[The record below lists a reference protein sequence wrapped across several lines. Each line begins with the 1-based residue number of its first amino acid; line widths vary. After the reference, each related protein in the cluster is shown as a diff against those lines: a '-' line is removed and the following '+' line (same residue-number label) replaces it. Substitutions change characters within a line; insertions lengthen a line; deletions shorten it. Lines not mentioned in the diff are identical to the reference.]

1 MNALK
6 SRTPIL
12 PGIGLS
18 LVLSACQPSPD
29 ASQYDAAQYK
39 AMLGTYCTHCHN
51 YVDREGDLVLSRVDL
66 NDVGA
71 HAEIFEKVARKL
83 RAGQMPPSGA
93 RRPNA
98 EIYEGFASWLEN
110 QLDRTTVAQF
120 PAPGLHRLNR
130 AEYGA
135 AIRDLLAVDVD
146 ATQFLPAD
154 DSSRGFDNQA
164 GTLGLSPALLEAY
177 LSAAGK
183 ISRLAVGSV
192 SAPSQTLYRLA
203 EDVNQNYH
211 IEGLPFGTR
220 GGTLIEHFFPADGNY
235 TIRTFAV
242 TLGNMG
248 NFRPFGEVRGEQLEV
263 LLDGERTA
271 LFDWD
276 TEFHIESFIGGSGQL
291 QSIEVTIPVTAGMHK
306 VGVTFLATNYAPGL
320 DLNHAFERTTIET
333 GGLPGFTF
341 YPHVGSVRIEGP
353 FDAAQATTMASREKI
368 FVCSPED
375 TLDNTD
381 EEEAC
386 ARQIASTLARRA
398 YRGFH
403 TPDDIDTLMGF
414 FRSGRTGGDL
424 DSGVQMIVQ
433 RALSDPKFIY
443 RAEAEPAE
451 VAAGETYPISDLEL
465 ASRISFFLWSSVP
478 DDELLT
484 IAEQGTLSDP
494 DVLRSQVQRMLVDE
508 RSRALTENFAGQ
520 WLGLRSL
527 DVHAPV
533 VELFPDF
540 DDNLRQAL
548 RRETELFFDS
558 ILREGRSAIDL
569 LTANHTFVNE
579 RLAKHYGIRNVR
591 GSRFRRVEL
600 GEEFDIRRG
609 LLGKGSILTVSS
621 VPARTS
627 PVIRG
632 NWILMNLLGTPAPD
646 PPADVPDLEPVDTTA
661 AGDRRQPSIR
671 EQLEAHTGDPVC
683 SACHKIMDPF
693 GFAMEH
699 FDAVGRWRDEDA
711 GEPINA
717 VSIMY
722 DGTRVGGPV
731 ELREFFLKYSEQFV
745 RSLTEKLLTYALGRG
760 VEYYDMPVV
769 RSVVNQAASD
779 DYRLNSIIQA
789 IVGSEPFR
797 MNMKGGEEPEGLAS
811 GETQR
816 TLEMATAAIA
826 NRKSR

>member
-1 MNALK
+1 MRGRSLIVPGTAL
-6 SRTPIL
+6 L
-12 PGIGLS
+12 
-18 LVLSACQPSPD
+18 LVLSGCQPAPD
-29 ASQYDAAQYK
+29 AVQYK
-39 AMLGTYCTHCHN
+39 AMLGAYCVHCHN
-51 YVDREGDLVLSRVDL
+51 YVDREGDLALSRVDL
-66 NDVGA
+66 NNIGA
-71 HAEIFEKVARKL
+71 HTEIFETVARKL

-93 RRPNA
+93 RRPST
-98 EIYEGFASWLEN
+98 EMYEGFATWLEDR
-110 QLDRTTVAQF
+110 LDRTTVAQF

-130 AEYGA
+130 AEYAA
-135 AIRDLLAVDVD
+135 AIRDLLAVEVD

-183 ISRLAVGSV
+183 ISRLAVGLETT
-192 SAPSQTLYRLA
+192 PSQTLYRLP

-211 IEGLPFGTR
+211 VEGLPFGTR
-220 GGTLIEHFFPADGNY
+220 GGTLIDHIFPADGDY
-235 TIRTFAV
+235 TIRIFAV

-263 LLDGERTA
+263 LLDGERVA

-276 TEFHIESFIGGSGQL
+276 TEFNVDRFTGGSGQL
-291 QSIEVTIPVTAGMHK
+291 QSIEVTVPMTAGTHS

-353 FDAAQATTMASREKI
+353 IDAARATDTPSRGKI
-368 FVCSPED
+368 FVCSPAD
-375 TLDNTD
+375 TA
-381 EEEAC
+381 EEQDC
-386 ARQIASTLARRA
+386 ARQIASALARRA

-403 TPDDIDTLMGF
+403 TEDDIDTLMSF
-414 FRSGRTGGDL
+414 FRSGRTDGDF

-443 RAEAEPAE
+443 RAEAEPQDLLP
-451 VAAGETYPISDLEL
+451 GERYRISDLEL
-465 ASRISFFLWSSVP
+465 ASRLSFFLWSSIP

-484 IAEQGTLSDP
+484 VAEQGLLGDP
-494 DVLRSQVQRMLVDE
+494 EVLRAQVRRMLTHE

-527 DVHAPV
+527 DIHTPV
-533 VELFPDF
+533 VELYPDF

-579 RLAKHYGIRNVR
+579 RLAKHYGIPNVR

-600 GEEFDIRRG
+600 GAEFDVRRG

-646 PPADVPDLEPVDTTA
+646 PPDDVPDLEPVDTSA
-661 AGDRRQPSIR
+661 AGTRRQPSIR

-683 SACHKIMDPF
+683 AACHKIMDPF

-699 FDAVGRWRDEDA
+699 FDAIGRWRDEDA
-711 GEPINA
+711 GEPIDA

-731 ELREFFLKYSEQFV
+731 DLRGFFVKYSEQFV

-769 RSVVNQAASD
+769 RAVVREAAAN
-779 DYRLNSIIQA
+779 DYRLDSIVQA
-789 IVGSEPFR
+789 IVSSEPFH
-797 MNMKGGEEPEGLAS
+797 MNTKGGEQPEQLVSDEPQLMRALANS
-811 GETQR
+811 
-816 TLEMATAAIA
+816 AIA
-826 NRKSR
+826 RRENR

>member
-1 MNALK
+1 MARKGGIKVNGLNNRAL
-6 SRTPIL
+6 II
-12 PGIGLS
+12 PGIGL
-18 LVLSACQPSPD
+18 LLALSGCQPAPD
-29 ASQYDAAQYK
+29 TANYK

-98 EIYEGFASWLEN
+98 EIYEGFASWLED
-110 QLDRTTVAQF
+110 QLDRATVAQY

-130 AEYGA
+130 AEYA
-135 AIRDLLAVDVD
+135 AAVRDLLAVEVD

-154 DSSRGFDNQA
+154 DASRGFDNQA

-183 ISRLAVGSV
+183 ISRLAVGLETT
-192 SAPSQTLYRLA
+192 PSQTLYRLP

-211 IEGLPFGTR
+211 VEGLPFGTR
-220 GGTLIEHFFPADGNY
+220 GGTLVEHFFPADGEY
-235 TIRTFAV
+235 TIRIFAV

-263 LLDGERTA
+263 LLDGERAA

-276 TEFHIESFIGGSGQL
+276 REFNVERFLGGTGQL
-291 QSIEVTIPVTAGMHK
+291 QSIEVTVPVTAGSHS

-353 FDAAQATTMASREKI
+353 LNAVRATNTPSRDKV
-368 FVCSPED
+368 FVCSPAESA
-375 TLDNTD
+375 D
-381 EEEAC
+381 EEGC
-386 ARQIASTLARRA
+386 ARQIASALARSA

-403 TPDDIDTLMGF
+403 TEEDVNTLMGF
-414 FRSGRTGGDL
+414 FRSGRDGGDF

-443 RAEAEPAE
+443 RAEAEPQDHE
-451 VAAGETYPISDLEL
+451 PGEHYRIGDLEL
-465 ASRISFFLWSSVP
+465 ASRLSFFLWSSIP

-484 IAEQGTLSDP
+484 VAEQGLLSEP
-494 DVLRSQVQRMLVDE
+494 NGLSTQVRRMLADE

-527 DVHAPV
+527 DVHTPV
-533 VELFPDF
+533 VELYPDF

-579 RLAKHYGIRNVR
+579 RLAKHYGIPNVR

-600 GEEFDIRRG
+600 GDEFDVRRG
-609 LLGKGSILTVSS
+609 LLGKGSVLTVSS

-632 NWILMNLLGTPAPD
+632 NWLLMNLLGTPAPD
-646 PPADVPDLEPVDTTA
+646 PPPEVPDLAPVDTSA

-671 EQLEAHTGDPVC
+671 EQLEAHMGDPVC
-683 SACHKIMDPF
+683 AACHKIMDPF

-699 FDAVGRWRDEDA
+699 FDAIGRWRDLDA

-731 ELREFFLKYSEQFV
+731 DLREFFVRYSEQFV

-769 RSVVNQAASD
+769 RSVVSQAASD
-779 DYRLNSIIQA
+779 DYRLDSIIQG
-789 IVGSEPFR
+789 IVGSAPFQ
-797 MNMKGGEEPEGLAS
+797 MNMKGGEQPNRTASDEPRSLPA
-811 GETQR
+811 
-816 TLEMATAAIA
+816 LATAAIA
-826 NRKSR
+826 RRENR

>member
-1 MNALK
+1 MRDR
-6 SRTPIL
+6 SPIV
-12 PGIGLS
+12 PGIGL
-18 LVLSACQPSPD
+18 LLLLSACQPAPD
-29 ASQYDAAQYK
+29 AVQYK

-71 HAEIFEKVARKL
+71 HTEIFEKVARKL

-93 RRPNA
+93 RRPNR
-98 EIYEGFASWLEN
+98 EMYEGFASWVED

-130 AEYGA
+130 AEYAA
-135 AIRDLLAVDVD
+135 AIRDLLVVEVV

-183 ISRLAVGSV
+183 ISRLAVGGV
-192 SAPSQTLYRLA
+192 TTPSQTLYRLA

-211 IEGLPFGTR
+211 VEGLPFGTR
-220 GGTLIEHFFPADGNY
+220 GGTLIEHIFPADGEY
-235 TIRTFAV
+235 TIRIFAV

-263 LLDGERTA
+263 LLDGERVA

-276 TEFHIESFIGGSGQL
+276 TEFNVDRFLGGSGQL
-291 QSIEVTIPVTAGMHK
+291 QSIAATIPVTAGPHS

-353 FDAAQATTMASREKI
+353 FDAARATNTPSRDKV
-368 FVCSPED
+368 FVCSPAD
-375 TLDNTD
+375 TA
-381 EEEAC
+381 EEQDC
-386 ARQIASTLARRA
+386 ARRIAATLARRA
-398 YRGFH
+398 YRGFD
-403 TPDDIDTLMGF
+403 TEDDVDTLMSF
-414 FRSGRTGGDL
+414 FRSARADGDFH
-424 DSGVQMIVQ
+424 SGVQMIVQ

-443 RAEAEPAE
+443 RAETEPQELAP
-451 VAAGETYPISDLEL
+451 GERYRISDLEL
-465 ASRISFFLWSSVP
+465 ASRLSFFLWSSIP

-484 IAEQGTLSDP
+484 VAEQGLLSDP
-494 DVLRSQVQRMLVDE
+494 DVLHAQVRRMLADE

-527 DVHAPV
+527 DVHTPV
-533 VELFPDF
+533 VELYPDF

-579 RLAKHYGIRNVR
+579 RLAKHYGIPNVR

-600 GEEFDIRRG
+600 GEEFDVRRG

-627 PVIRG
+627 PPIRG
-632 NWILMNLLGTPAPD
+632 NWILLNLLGTPAPD
-646 PPADVPDLEPVDTTA
+646 PPPVVPDLEPVDTSA

-683 SACHKIMDPF
+683 AACHMIMDPF

-699 FDAVGRWRDEDA
+699 FDAIGRWRDEDA
-711 GEPINA
+711 GQPIDA

-722 DGTRVGGPV
+722 DGTMVGGPV
-731 ELREFFLKYSEQFV
+731 DLRDFFVKYSEQFV

-760 VEYYDMPVV
+760 VEYHDMPVV
-769 RSVVNQAASD
+769 RSVVREAASNN
-779 DYRLNSIIQA
+779 YRLDSIIQA
-789 IVGSEPFR
+789 IVGSAPFQ
-797 MNMKGGEEPEGLAS
+797 MNMKSRERPDQMASNEPQLMPA
-811 GETQR
+811 
-816 TLEMATAAIA
+816 LATAAIA
-826 NRKSR
+826 RGESR